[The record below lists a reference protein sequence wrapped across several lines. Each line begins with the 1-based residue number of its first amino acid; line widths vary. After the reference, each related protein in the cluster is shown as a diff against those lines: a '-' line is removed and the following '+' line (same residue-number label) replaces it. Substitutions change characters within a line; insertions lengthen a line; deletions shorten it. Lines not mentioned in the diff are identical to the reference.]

1 MLFTL
6 IHIVCLV
13 QSGAKAKPAQ
23 EEDELDEVEELRKSG
38 FLGEGDGSST
48 LLKVPPSLRF
58 PPS

>member
-1 MLFTL
+1 MFQRSKALDKEYM
-6 IHIVCLV
+6 V

-48 LLKVPPSLRF
+48 LLKVPLSNH
-58 PPS
+58 